1 MTHRRQQKVGTFCG
15 FPRDTPISG
24 SHPASQVPQSTERQG
39 HCPREEGCVCRTGQ
53 ITDMDRSPAPHQW
66 ASPPLWLSIASSVKW
81 EQGCRPRG
89 PQEEV
94 KSPGSQLWTLHSL
107 RLTPFPGHGPPTQ
120 PHANHQPSASQ
131 RTVFPRPLSPH
142 PKNTLQG
149 AYPHP
154 ILHLKPLRLGEAEKP
169 IQPPLSSAP
178 STSVTGHRTV

>member
-1 MTHRRQQKVGTFCG
+1 MASPGTLLSLGPIQPRKFPSQQRGRATVPERRAVCAGQARSQTW
-15 FPRDTPISG
+15 TEAQLHTSG
-24 SHPASQVPQSTERQG
+24 QS
-39 HCPREEGCVCRTGQ
+39 
-53 ITDMDRSPAPHQW
+53 
-66 ASPPLWLSIASSVKW
+66 SPPLWLSIASSVKW